1 MAALLRALAVR
12 AAASFSPLSRG
23 AAPRLFASGAAAAAG
38 GASSAPALPPL
49 SSVLDL
55 SSIRDNAG
63 ARKRTRRKGRG
74 VGSGHGLARSAGEG
88 TKGQKS
94 HEGGA
99 VSAGFEG
106 GQAPLWRRTP
116 KIGVAMPR
124 ALRTEPETLNLGKL
138 QLWIDSGRIGGGA
151 GAGAAAAGSAPA
163 AGASA
168 GAPAAA
174 NAAGAPAR
182 AEPEPIVITM
192 KTLRDSRLV
201 PRIKYG
207 VKLLARGKERF
218 AARVRI
224 EVSAAS
230 AEAIRAVEAAG
241 GSVRSVY
248 YTPLALRALL
258 RPEKFDF
265 PIKSPRP
272 PPNKIGYFLNYRNR
286 GYLSSR
292 LQLEAI
298 RRGEPH
304 AQVPVYVGGGPVD
317 MATDD
322 LHLGGLAGAAAAD
335 PAEATAAAAARAAEG
350 GKEGA
355 AGSAAP

>member
-23 AAPRLFASGAAAAAG
+23 AAPRLFASGAAAAG
-38 GASSAPALPPL
+38 GASSAPAPPPPL

-138 QLWIDSGRIGGGA
+138 QLWIDSERIGGGA
-151 GAGAAAAGSAPA
+151 GT
-163 AGASA
+163 
-168 GAPAAA
+168 PAAA
-174 NAAGAPAR
+174 NAAGAPAAASAAGAPVP

-355 AGSAAP
+355 AGSEAP

>member
-23 AAPRLFASGAAAAAG
+23 AAPRLFASGAAAAAA
-38 GASSAPALPPL
+38 GASSAPTLPPL

-138 QLWIDSGRIGGGA
+138 QLWIDNGRIGGGA
-151 GAGAAAAGSAPA
+151 GT
-163 AGASA
+163 
-168 GAPAAA
+168 PAAA
-174 NAAGAPAR
+174 NAAGAPAAASAAGAPVP